1 MALRVQETLRIQSP
15 LRPVVRQVSNSPSIA
30 VDYEAAEAMGPDTID
45 NFDPFNIF
53 EVIDFLPTL
62 ALFYHLRVPRRLE
75 RLLPSREVRRLE

>member
-1 MALRVQETLRIQSP
+1 
-15 LRPVVRQVSNSPSIA
+15 

-75 RLLPSREVRRLE
+75 RLLPSREVRRFE